1 MGKFRNEIGV
11 HPEQRATYVGSGH
24 FIYAPTTIFA
34 GLVGDSI
41 TSVTLD
47 VSSLFRVVCAVKV
60 SGSILSCATITSV
73 YLNQRIGTIHPLLYL
88 SL

>member
-47 VSSLFRVVCAVKV
+47 VGFAVKA
-60 SGSILSCATITSV
+60 SGSIFFLVLLLPACILTGQLASSI
-73 YLNQRIGTIHPLLYL
+73 LYL
-88 SL
+88 PVPVN

>member
-47 VSSLFRVVCAVKV
+47 VGFAVKA
-60 SGSILSCATITSV
+60 SGSIFFLC
-73 YLNQRIGTIHPLLYL
+73 YCYQRV
-88 SL
+88 S